1 MVKRTPR
8 DFRRIDVWHKSHGVV
23 LDIYRITRGY
33 PREEMFGLTSQSRRA
48 AMSMPANIAEGCG
61 RGTVPELARFMG
73 NSMGSASELQYHLI
87 LARDLGYLAQDV
99 SDPLIER
106 TEEVGRMLNGYITT
120 LQS

>member
-1 MVKRTPR
+1 MVTRKPR

-48 AMSMPANIAEGCG
+48 AMSVPANIAEGCG
-61 RGTVPELARFMG
+61 RGTEPELARFMG

-99 SDPLIER
+99 SDPLIDR
-106 TEEVGRMLNGYITT
+106 TQEVGRMLNGYIGT